1 MTRRGLTWL
10 VFAGLASGA
19 CAGGRDGRDAEE
31 AAEAPVSSPSRL
43 QQVGGAA
50 LIVLDS
56 ADERLLDLGVAV
68 LTPRTAAPRVVLT
81 GEVIPDSSR
90 ASVVRAPIAGR
101 LVALEGARWPAFGEA
116 VRSGQVVGQVSDARP
131 LAVAVGGVV
140 TRVTARPGEMVDAG
154 QALLEVTDFAAPL
167 VRVAWAPEA
176 PSTPPPRIRLSG
188 IDRIGPEVDAFL
200 EGPAL
205 EADPLTRLPAW
216 LYRATRAWPGARPGL
231 PVSATVMVA
240 GTAQRGAFVPDAA
253 VVQWDGLLWV
263 FRRREAGRYA
273 RVRLPADHPVGGGW
287 LAPEG
292 GDLTPGDTVVVRGA
306 QVLLSEEFK
315 SRVRVGDEVAE

>member
-1 MTRRGLTWL
+1 MTRRGMTLLTL
-10 VFAGLASGA
+10 AGLASAGCVGA
-19 CAGGRDGRDAEE
+19 RDGRDAGEE
-31 AAEAPVSSPSRL
+31 AEAPVSSPSRL
-43 QQVGGAA
+43 QQIGGAA

-56 ADERLLDLGVAV
+56 ADERRLGLGVAV
-68 LTPRTAAPRVVLT
+68 LGARATAPQVVLT

-90 ASVVRAPIAGR
+90 VSVVRAPVAGR
-101 LVALEGARWPAFGEA
+101 LVALEGARWPAFGET
-116 VRSGQVVGQVSDARP
+116 VRAGQVVGQVSDARP

-140 TRVTARPGEMVDAG
+140 TRISARPGEMVDAG
-154 QALLEVTDFAAPL
+154 QALLEVTDFTAPL

-176 PSTPPPRIRLSG
+176 PGTPPSRIVLSG
-188 IDRIGPEVDAFL
+188 IDRRGPEVEARL

-231 PVSATVMVA
+231 PVSATVTVA
-240 GTAQRGAFVPDAA
+240 GTAQRGAFVPAAA

-273 RVRLPADHPVGGGW
+273 RVRLPGDHPVGGGW
-287 LAPEG
+287 LASEG
-292 GDLTPGDTVVVRGA
+292 GDLAPGDTVVVRGA